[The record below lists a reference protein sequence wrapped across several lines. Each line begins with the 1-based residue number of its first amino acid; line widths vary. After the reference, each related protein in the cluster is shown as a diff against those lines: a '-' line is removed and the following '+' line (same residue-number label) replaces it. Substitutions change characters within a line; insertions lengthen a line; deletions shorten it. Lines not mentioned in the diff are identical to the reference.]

1 MVYKKYGEVF
11 KKIRKQG
18 GFSLSCFSTVGIAKA
33 TLSEFERGV
42 TMMSFEKVNAG
53 LQLMDVSL
61 AEFEHLLNAY
71 GLSDTQSILF
81 SVEHALLTENKSLL
95 QSLSKEAVQNGWTH
109 IGFAINILAGEIR
122 SFELEELTELLY
134 TADIWNKKEMFI
146 LYAIIDQIAPKD
158 VINILKNFKAHA
170 KGTYHSL
177 EHQRSLALIL
187 FKAITTL
194 SYYGY
199 KKEARQ
205 LIQDIE
211 KYKIAYSMFLK
222 NLFYGTK
229 GYWVYCFEDKKKGYE
244 MGMKFLEI
252 QELAGQEEV
261 THYYRKIFERYMY
274 DPKQE
279 AV

>member
-1 MVYKKYGEVF
+1 MIDKRYGEIF

-18 GFSLSCFSTVGIAKA
+18 GFSLSCFYSVEIAKA
-33 TLSEFERGV
+33 TLSEFERGIS
-42 TMMSFEKVNAG
+42 MMSFEKVVSA
-53 LQLMDVSL
+53 LQFMDVSL
-61 AEFEHLLNAY
+61 SEFEYLLNAY
-71 GLSDTQSILF
+71 RMSNIQNILL
-81 SVEHALLTENKSLL
+81 SVEQALLVENKSEL
-95 QSLSKEAVQNGWTH
+95 QSLSKEALRNGWTH
-109 IGFAINILAGEIR
+109 IAFAINILTDKVS

-146 LYAIIDQIAPKD
+146 LYAIIDKILPKD

-187 FKAITTL
+187 FKAIITL

-199 KKEARQ
+199 KKEAHAIIRE
-205 LIQDIE
+205 IE
-211 KYKIAYSMFLK
+211 VHKIAYSMFLK

-229 GYWVYCFEDKKKGYE
+229 GYWVYCFKDKKRGYD
-244 MGMKFLEI
+244 MVIKFFEV

-261 THYYRKIFERYMY
+261 TQYYRKIFERYMEGLR
-274 DPKQE
+274 D
-279 AV
+279 